1 VCYAWEF
8 PSLEPAWEF
17 QTGAEIKGTIPT
29 YDGAAFV
36 GSWDGRFYRLDLA
49 DGTEEWSFETG
60 RVIMSN
66 PGVDPDAGVVYV
78 GSDDDHVYA
87 LDADTG
93 EELWSSDVGGNV
105 IGSLTVTSGSV
116 LVGSYDTHLYALD
129 KRTGATRWRVEGV
142 GHVTSE
148 AVPHGDRIY
157 VAERGDI
164 SGYWSD
170 DEPVTLHERGRAYS
184 LVRR

>member
-1 VCYAWEF
+1 MFAVARVDA
-8 PSLEPAWEF
+8 PPAPIGLDHERAGGGHVDR
-17 QTGAEIKGTIPT
+17 GAIH
-29 YDGAAFV
+29 
-36 GSWDGRFYRLDLA
+36 GS
-49 DGTEEWSFETG
+49 
-60 RVIMSN
+60 V

-87 LDADTG
+87 LDTDTG

-105 IGSLTVTSGSV
+105 IGSLTVTSRSV

-129 KRTGATRWRVEGV
+129 KRTGVTRWRVEGA

-170 DEPVTLHERGRAYS
+170 DEPVTLNERGRAYS

>member
-1 VCYAWEF
+1 MKIVRLKD
-8 PSLEPAWEF
+8 LE
-17 QTGAEIKGTIPT
+17 
-29 YDGAAFV
+29 
-36 GSWDGRFYRLDLA
+36 
-49 DGTEEWSFETG
+49 GTEREVKSPAGWTSVRFLLAQDGMGFSMHETTFP
-60 RVIMSN
+60 
-66 PGVDPDAGVVYV
+66 PGLEFDMWYKHHLEAVYCYQ
-78 GSDDDHVYA
+78 GTGEIINR
-87 LDADTG
+87 DTG
-93 EELWSSDVGGNV
+93 EKFAIEPG
-105 IGSLTVTSGSV
+105 T
-116 LVGSYDTHLYALD
+116 LYALD

-184 LVRR
+184 LVQR